1 MMVDMKVGAILS
13 PMVKTSDFGGLSVED
28 LTELCVTKIIQVS
41 DSAPPEIREQAR
53 LFRNSLEKTIYDY
66 LKRAAKAEKDRCI
79 QLCLR
84 GGEENAASLLR
95 RS

>member
-1 MMVDMKVGAILS
+1 MLNMKIGAILT
-13 PMVKTSDFGGLSVED
+13 PMVKTSDHGGLSTED
-28 LTELCVTKIIQVS
+28 LTELCVNRILSVA

-53 LFRNSLEKTIYDY
+53 LFRNSLEKTVYEH
-66 LKRAAKAEKDRCI
+66 LKRARGAERANCI
-79 QLCLR
+79 QICLR